1 MCKPTLKNGVASI
14 PTWSR
19 SRSTHDLFICSY
31 SQPSNNNSQL
41 GANHHS
47 SPFRYQSD
55 DEDAVFTWNPAPQSV
70 TDDGENY
77 VLGGK
82 VATTVVLI
90 GWLGAKTKHLKSY
103 VKWYNSRGVN
113 AITFVVEASE
123 LLTYEVGHSLD
134 KRMSRLGDKLA
145 SWVLSSSSEIN
156 TETEDH
162 STTRQ
167 HCLVFHTF
175 SNTGWL
181 VYGAILD
188 DLQSRHDLMVTD
200 NIKGCVV
207 DSGGGD
213 PSNPQVWAAGF
224 AAALAQKRGGSSA
237 NPRIKTTKIYGAESD
252 HQVIAPKKEPAD
264 QMDKIILQFVFEKFF
279 SILLNL
285 PRLNQK
291 LKRTTSVLKEK
302 QAFPQLYLYSTGD
315 KVIPSKS
322 VEMFMEE
329 QRKMGRK
336 VISFNF
342 GSSSHLGHYWNFR
355 SKYSSYLR
363 NFLKQCFDTERN
375 TSDES

>member
-1 MCKPTLKNGVASI
+1 
-14 PTWSR
+14 
-19 SRSTHDLFICSY
+19 
-31 SQPSNNNSQL
+31 
-41 GANHHS
+41 
-47 SPFRYQSD
+47 
-55 DEDAVFTWNPAPQSV
+55 
-70 TDDGENY
+70 
-77 VLGGK
+77 
-82 VATTVVLI
+82 
-90 GWLGAKTKHLKSY
+90 
-103 VKWYNSRGVN
+103 
-113 AITFVVEASE
+113 
-123 LLTYEVGHSLD
+123 
-134 KRMSRLGDKLA
+134 MSRLGDKLA

-188 DLQSRHDLMVTD
+188 DLQSRHDLMVRITLKD
-200 NIKGCVV
+200 VLLILVVETPLILRYIRIKQ
-207 DSGGGD
+207 DL
-213 PSNPQVWAAGF
+213 NPTTRALTGSLLLILSIRSGF